1 MVKLP
6 SKLRPW
12 YIYAMK
18 FVETIRTKSPKI
30 VVRQALPRCK
40 IGTIMMLNGLIEV
53 TIKARKEDNGIDVV
67 KVVVQAPKYEVYLLQ

>member
-1 MVKLP
+1 
-6 SKLRPW
+6 
-12 YIYAMK
+12 MK

-30 VVRQALPRCK
+30 VVRQALPQCK

-53 TIKARKEDNGIDVV
+53 TIKARKEDNCTEVV